1 MSMYILLLAEMSSI
15 IVWVYLTTLMS
26 IIACSQ
32 SEVKVRYITR
42 RPHLNDSSIT
52 DYYFACNVV
61 GETLQWEVNGF
72 SLGGFV
78 NTEVGLVRISE
89 RSQFNYS
96 SFLVTGLPFDSNYIL
111 DGVIV
116 VTTTSQAELRVTCL
130 SDLGN
135 NSTDTTA
142 TPLVQTMGE
151 VVATP
156 SGNVLLQHVFTSQ
169 IIRDVNRS
177 TTTNV
182 FMCGTNS
189 DFLTWEMNGGLPFGF
204 GVHDITGRTLPSP
217 RPDRTFVPEL
227 SFKSSSDVYTV
238 TTMLIV
244 SGSPNV
250 SIRCSSGLDVT
261 DIAIQEQI
269 DITSITTT
277 TSNVVPS
284 VTTTSNLASITTVDI
299 CPTANGNTTSKELN
313 RKFSSLA
320 MFFLCCFRKLQ

>member
-1 MSMYILLLAEMSSI
+1 MSSI
-15 IVWVYLTTLMS
+15 VSVYLILMS
-26 IIACSQ
+26 AIACSQ
-32 SEVKVRYITR
+32 SEVQVHYITK

-96 SFLVTGLPFDSNYIL
+96 SFLITGLPFESKYVL

-116 VTTTSQAELRVTCL
+116 VTTTSQAELRVTCR

-142 TPLVQTMGE
+142 TPLVKTVGE
-151 VVATP
+151 VATDT
-156 SGNVLLQHVFTSQ
+156 STNVLLKHVFTAQ
-169 IIRDVNRS
+169 IIRDANRS

-189 DFLTWEMNGGLPFGF
+189 NYLTWEVNGRWPFGF
-204 GVHDITGRTLPSP
+204 SDQEMTGLTLPSP
-217 RPDRTFVPEL
+217 NPDRTLVTEL
-227 SFKSSSDVYTV
+227 SFKSSSGVYTV
-238 TTMLIV
+238 TTMLIL

-250 SIRCSSGLDVT
+250 NIRCSSGPDVT
-261 DIAIQEQI
+261 YIAIQEKKNI
-269 DITSITTT
+269 MSITTT

-284 VTTTSNLASITTVDI
+284 ITTGDI
-299 CPTANGNTTSKELN
+299 CPTVNGNTTSKELN
-313 RKFSSLA
+313 RKL
-320 MFFLCCFRKLQ
+320 

>member
-1 MSMYILLLAEMSSI
+1 MSSFH
-15 IVWVYLTTLMS
+15 VWVYLITLMS
-26 IIACSQ
+26 AIVCSQ
-32 SEVKVRYITR
+32 SEVEVHYITK

-61 GETLQWEVNGF
+61 GETLQWEVNRL

-96 SFLVTGLPFDSNYIL
+96 SFLITALPFERKYIL

-135 NSTDTTA
+135 NSTNTTV
-142 TPLVQTMGE
+142 TPLVQSMSE
-151 VVATP
+151 VVADNST
-156 SGNVLLQHVFTSQ
+156 NVLLQYVFTGQ
-169 IIRDVNRS
+169 IIRNANRS

-189 DFLTWEMNGGLPFGF
+189 DFVTWEVNGGLPFGF
-204 GVHDITGRTLPSP
+204 SVQDMTGRTLPSQS
-217 RPDRTFVPEL
+217 PDRTFVPEL

-250 SIRCSSGLDVT
+250 SVRCSSGLDVT
-261 DIAIQEQI
+261 DIVIQEQI

-284 VTTTSNLASITTVDI
+284 VTTTSNLASITTGDI
-299 CPTANGNTTSKELN
+299 CPTVNGNTTSKELN
-313 RKFSSLA
+313 RNFSILG
-320 MFFLCCFRKLQ
+320 MYFLCCFRKSR

>member
-32 SEVKVRYITR
+32 SEVEVHYITK
-42 RPHLNDSSIT
+42 RPHLNDSSFT

-61 GETLQWEVNGF
+61 GETLQCEVNGF

-96 SFLVTGLPFDSNYIL
+96 SFLITGLPFESKYIL

-116 VTTTSQAELRVTCL
+116 VSTTSQAELRVTCL

-151 VVATP
+151 VVAAS
-156 SGNVLLQHVFTSQ
+156 SGNVLLQHIFTSQ
-169 IIRDVNRS
+169 IIRDANRS

-189 DFLTWEMNGGLPFGF
+189 DFLTWEVNDGSPFGYSIHEMA
-204 GVHDITGRTLPSP
+204 GETLPPPSP
-217 RPDRTFVPEL
+217 DNEFVPEL
-227 SFKSSSDVYTV
+227 SFKSSSEVYTV
-238 TTMLIV
+238 TTLLIV
-244 SGSPNV
+244 SGSPHV

-261 DIAIQEQI
+261 DIAIQEKI
-269 DITSITTT
+269 DIMSITTT
-277 TSNVVPS
+277 TPNVVPS
-284 VTTTSNLASITTVDI
+284 ITTSDILPTV
-299 CPTANGNTTSKELN
+299 NGSTTSKELGGM
-313 RKFSSLA
+313 FSI
-320 MFFLCCFRKLQ
+320 

>member
-1 MSMYILLLAEMSSI
+1 MSSI
-15 IVWVYLTTLMS
+15 ASVYLILMS
-26 IIACSQ
+26 AIACSQ
-32 SEVKVRYITR
+32 SEVEVHYITK
-42 RPHLNDSSIT
+42 RPHLNDSSIS

-96 SFLVTGLPFDSNYIL
+96 SFLITGLSFERKYIL

-142 TPLVQTMGE
+142 TPLVKAVGE
-151 VVATP
+151 VVTDT
-156 SGNVLLQHVFTSQ
+156 STNVLLQHVFTAQ
-169 IIRDVNRS
+169 IIRDANRS

-189 DFLTWEMNGGLPFGF
+189 NYLTW
-204 GVHDITGRTLPSP
+204 
-217 RPDRTFVPEL
+217 
-227 SFKSSSDVYTV
+227 K
-238 TTMLIV
+238 
-244 SGSPNV
+244 
-250 SIRCSSGLDVT
+250 
-261 DIAIQEQI
+261 
-269 DITSITTT
+269 
-277 TSNVVPS
+277 
-284 VTTTSNLASITTVDI
+284 
-299 CPTANGNTTSKELN
+299 
-313 RKFSSLA
+313 
-320 MFFLCCFRKLQ
+320 

>member
-1 MSMYILLLAEMSSI
+1 MSSI
-15 IVWVYLTTLMS
+15 VSVYLILMMS
-26 IIACSQ
+26 AKASSQ
-32 SEVKVRYITR
+32 SEVKVHYITK

-96 SFLVTGLPFDSNYIL
+96 SFLITGLPFESKYVL

-116 VTTTSQAELRVTCL
+116 VSTTSQAELQVTCL
-130 SDLGN
+130 SDLDN

-142 TPLVQTMGE
+142 TPLVQTIGE
-151 VVATP
+151 IVTDN
-156 SGNVLLQHVFTSQ
+156 STNVLLQHVFTGQ
-169 IIRDVNRS
+169 IIRDAGRS
-177 TTTNV
+177 TTTTNM

-189 DFLTWEMNGGLPFGF
+189 DFLTWEVNGRLPFGF
-204 GVHDITGRTLPSP
+204 SIEEMTGRTLPSP
-217 RPDRTFVPEL
+217 SPDRTFVREL
-227 SFKSSSDVYTV
+227 SFKSSSDVYAV

-244 SGSPNV
+244 SGSPKV

-261 DIAIQEQI
+261 DIVIQEKN

-277 TSNVVPS
+277 TSSIVPS
-284 VTTTSNLASITTVDI
+284 VTTSDI
-299 CPTANGNTTSKELN
+299 CPTVNTVNGNTTSK
-313 RKFSSLA
+313 
-320 MFFLCCFRKLQ
+320 

>member
-1 MSMYILLLAEMSSI
+1 MSSMVSVYFILLLA
-15 IVWVYLTTLMS
+15 IV
-26 IIACSQ
+26 CSQ
-32 SEVKVRYITR
+32 SKVEVHYITR

-96 SFLVTGLPFDSNYIL
+96 SFLITGLPFERKYIL

-142 TPLVQTMGE
+142 TPLVQTVGE
-151 VVATP
+151 VVVDNST
-156 SGNVLLQHVFTSQ
+156 NVLLQHIFTAQ
-169 IIRDVNRS
+169 IIRDANIS
-177 TTTNV
+177 TTNV
-182 FMCGTNS
+182 FLCGTNS
-189 DFLTWEMNGGLPFGF
+189 DFLTWEVNGGLPFGF
-204 GVHDITGRTLPSP
+204 SVQEKIGRTLPSP
-217 RPDRTFVPEL
+217 NDHRTFVHEL

-238 TTMLIV
+238 TTMLIL

-250 SIRCSSGLDVT
+250 SIRCSSGLDAT
-261 DIAIQEQI
+261 DIAIQEII
-269 DITSITTT
+269 DIASITTT
-277 TSNVVPS
+277 KSSVVPS
-284 VTTTSNLASITTVDI
+284 ITTSVI
-299 CPTANGNTTSKELN
+299 CPTVNGNTTSKE
-313 RKFSSLA
+313 
-320 MFFLCCFRKLQ
+320 

>member
-1 MSMYILLLAEMSSI
+1 MST
-15 IVWVYLTTLMS
+15 IV
-26 IIACSQ
+26 CSQ
-32 SEVKVRYITR
+32 SEVEVHYITR

-61 GETLQWEVNGF
+61 GETLQWEVNGL

-96 SFLVTGLPFDSNYIL
+96 SFLITGLPFESKYIL
-111 DGVIV
+111 DGIIV

-135 NSTDTTA
+135 NSTNTTV
-142 TPLVQTMGE
+142 TPLVQSMGE
-151 VVATP
+151 VVADNST
-156 SGNVLLQHVFTSQ
+156 NVLLQYVFTRQ
-169 IIRDVNRS
+169 IIRNANRS

-189 DFLTWEMNGGLPFGF
+189 DFLTWEVNGGLPFGF
-204 GVHDITGRTLPSP
+204 SVQDMTGRTLPSP
-217 RPDRTFVPEL
+217 SPDRKLVPEL

-250 SIRCSSGLDVT
+250 SVRCSSGLDVT
-261 DIAIQEQI
+261 DIAIQENI

-284 VTTTSNLASITTVDI
+284 VTTTSNLASITTSDI
-299 CPTANGNTTSKELN
+299 CPTVNGNTTSKELN
-313 RKFSSLA
+313 RNFSSLG
-320 MFFLCCFRKLQ
+320 MYFLCCFRKSR